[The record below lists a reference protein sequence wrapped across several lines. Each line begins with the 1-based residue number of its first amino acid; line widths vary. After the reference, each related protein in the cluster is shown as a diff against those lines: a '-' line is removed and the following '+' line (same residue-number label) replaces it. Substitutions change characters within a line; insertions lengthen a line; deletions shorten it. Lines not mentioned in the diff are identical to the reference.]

1 MEFAK
6 NLFVGHGTRLDPDF
20 APGLAP
26 QCDWHA
32 LSARLQAAHAAR
44 LALQQVQVD
53 SLRRLGGSFGSGTT
67 TLVGLVSHGSR
78 PVNPT
83 DLADG
88 KAPSGKADA
97 AAAHSAH
104 DGRG

>member
-6 NLFVGHGTRLDPDF
+6 NLFAGQNARLDPDL
-20 APGLAP
+20 APVGAP
-26 QCDWHA
+26 QCDWHS
-32 LSARLQAAHAAR
+32 LSARLQASHAAR
-44 LALQQVQVD
+44 LALQQVEVD
-53 SLRRLGGSFGSGTT
+53 SLRRLGGSFGSGTA
-67 TLVGLVSHGSR
+67 TLVGQVSHGSR

-88 KAPSGKADA
+88 KAPNGKADA

>member
-1 MEFAK
+1 MEFAR
-6 NLFVGHGTRLDPDF
+6 NLFVGQNARLDPDL
-20 APGLAP
+20 APAGAP
-26 QCDWHA
+26 QCDWHS

-44 LALQQVQVD
+44 LALRQVEVD
-53 SLRRLGGSFGSGTT
+53 SLRRLGGSFGSGAVTV
-67 TLVGLVSHGSR
+67 VGVASYGSR

-88 KAPSGKADA
+88 KAPEGKTDA
-97 AAAHSAH
+97 AAAHFAH